1 MPPWV
6 APTRVSGYLDNMSV
20 LVRSTLPRDPLR
32 ALHVLTSGQAELD
45 ELRRETVR
53 SARSDGAS
61 WEQIAQALGVSR
73 QAAWEA
79 FNRPVRDAVAANAT
93 SNNQAG
99 LGEDEAMKLAVN
111 ESREV
116 RRHQSG

>member
-1 MPPWV
+1 M
-6 APTRVSGYLDNMSV
+6 
-20 LVRSTLPRDPLR
+20 
-32 ALHVLTSGQAELD
+32 LTSGQAELD